1 MESCKRREGRSTV
14 VKRPRLELFLRAALA
29 VLISLAL
36 MPATPLQAFADEQT
50 PSITTENNV
59 VNDGS
64 ESAGAE
70 NSDGESSESTAPTD
84 STEVVPPSDSADE
97 GTDEEGA
104 STPDPAAQNALA
116 AKAFEGVNTGS
127 MDNPSTN
134 AYNADKEDVG
144 SVDNPYRILVGEGAS
159 CRPSAFWSNGENAA
173 SGGGQIIPDMRIV
186 FENREGNVQDGTL
199 LYSYDMNTAE
209 RNAENLEPT
218 WNYAFRLS
226 PYVASDT
233 STGVLRFATA
243 SKGSFEFYFPTFEFK
258 VNAQYLTKDL
268 SAAHQLKP
276 GDVAQVTYYGAFDDG
291 QTSRGT
297 NYTIN
302 FDTTDS
308 NTTYQEEFI
317 VDEDGFITID
327 PLPTGG
333 NYTVDK
339 YSVETEDP
347 DDPSDDAPLSPQGAA
362 NVMLSMTAVGGDD
375 DGSILASGVNDTSKN
390 QEQDGTPTLFYNHFN
405 SKLPENEAAQFTFS
419 LSGSGSNW
427 ATIDTSVAGKVRL
440 YEGASIDDGILLWTA
455 DASAFAQDQD
465 AKNTFT
471 VTVPADYLSSGS
483 TYSLVFD
490 KTICTRNDSMQLGAD
505 ILYRFDT
512 DGVAS
517 GDVDMSSLA
526 DAIASCRDVIEKAQV
541 GDEDGQYPQDAAEAF
556 EAAISNAQSL
566 YDGGTLVT
574 AGLVKR
580 AVVELQEALD
590 TFLAAQNFSVVS
602 IQITGVPTS
611 VTAGDSGV
619 ASASVVTNPQDDRF
633 TGVTWS
639 ASDNITIDSQTGAWT
654 ANESGDAWIVA
665 TSVSDPNTS
674 SKFELS
680 VVAPA
685 TECSFTYLY
694 DEQSKTA
701 TVTDA
706 VISNSVPVD
715 IAIPS
720 SVEHEGVEYAVT
732 SAGSAD
738 EPVFKGES
746 AKLVKHLELPET
758 LVSIGANAFSSL
770 TNLRAIDIP
779 ASVTSLG
786 DSAFA
791 SCSAATEIAGME
803 GLSSLPYHVFAYA
816 SALTAIDIPNN
827 IVSLGVGPFVGSGL
841 TSITGMAGV
850 KELGESA
857 FGSLYSLETIN
868 MPQSVTA
875 IPDKLFWDAHSLK
888 SVVIPSSVTS
898 IGEGAFYNC
907 GSLESI
913 DIPDSVTSLG
923 DSAFSGCSS
932 LTEITIPAG
941 VESFGRQMF
950 YSANKLTD
958 VTFLTQDGSI
968 PVFAYDSLMGIN
980 NVVFHIYD
988 GASTVK
994 QAVQTAIEGG
1004 QTGLSL
1010 EVMDEPSEPI
1020 TYKQSDGYQ
1029 PYTGWQGTAYRD
1041 TDDPLGASGGGGTNR
1056 KGYPSWSLVT
1066 PLSLGVSAFDGT
1078 ATTGSEVTVVTD
1090 MNKTNL
1096 SGAGTYSDPWYYK
1109 NIILPSMDASD
1120 GTIEFTFNYLGAG
1133 GLTISNLYDG
1143 NGGVIV
1149 STSDDPADWNSSE
1162 NVPVT
1167 LDSAHTTVA
1176 STDDNWRKNVTFS
1189 VDATNL
1195 ENDQT
1200 YYFVIKNGTKSGH
1213 ARSWADFVF
1222 EFSIDKNRNAA
1233 WEGDLSS
1240 VSYVGDQGDGAK
1252 LGFYLPERST
1262 ITTDLHA
1269 LASCWD
1275 NTATEPVAMDNGA
1288 VTVRVHCDGGGS
1300 NWQTTSGFASA
1311 AAGKVHVYTSDP
1323 VSGGVFNADGLT
1335 EVGAIAYN
1343 QVGEEDLPTYAGVD
1357 LAISGLEAGQ
1367 TYWLVFD
1374 ASLQPNTN
1382 KAIMK
1387 PIVLQFTTEDVAE
1400 TSWNIGAANES
1411 DVTATYDADTAT
1423 LTIAGTGAMKDFAQA
1438 SDAPWFA
1445 DFGTAIEHVVIADGV
1460 TNIGSY
1466 ALGLENLKTVKSG
1479 NTLATV
1485 ADNAFTGAT
1494 NLVAADL
1501 SGCTLT
1507 SVAANS
1513 FGTVGDTR
1521 AIATQRTVYVKDAAS
1536 AQAIKDAC
1544 AADVA
1549 AQTAVAVMNGGAF
1562 AADTTF
1568 EAGKLAEPTQEGYTF
1583 VTWTSDEFL
1592 QHPVSAWAPLS
1603 QYVLYAKFNEVQ
1615 QPVDPQEYADVAYN
1629 QGLDQRVRLLDVS
1642 KLPESVVPTGVI
1654 QFYGETDEHYD
1665 NRFVNAFNGYNDIEF
1680 AYIMSRGTNANTGD
1694 GSYQLS
1700 FTLPYISIVNEAG
1713 ETVASYDNGNGALRH
1728 LATYFNG
1735 NSTDKSGTI
1744 TAVKIGVDAGALPEG
1759 TYTLRFGKDFGANNG
1774 KSFLGKNVDFEFEVA
1789 YPEQYTLNYS
1799 FDAQTGTATVAG
1811 MQALEGAS
1819 AFDVTVPEKVTDPS
1833 TSTECTVTAVAD
1845 SAFAGAQGVTSVT
1858 LPATVESIGNG
1869 AFANMPNVEYVKILG
1884 QGNAAKPA
1892 WGTGV
1897 FDGSTSLTLY
1907 GYPTSSA
1914 PQTAE
1919 QYDNVTFASLEDGI
1933 YVNGA
1938 AVAGDGTVTL
1948 TADSPQATVS
1958 IMKDGNIATTNY
1970 RGFITNTNV
1979 ATHTSTAASEWSVL
1993 TAQAN
1998 GEADLVIKGTDGTE
2012 FATLKIK
2019 AEGFDADASTEGS
2032 VLAAP
2037 QGLGS
2042 NVQMVN
2048 AGEIVTYAFDE
2059 TKDFFDNHLTD
2070 PVGVENALFTINV
2083 GGPGSAW
2090 GIDRWSWDEFKQI
2103 VDENLWL
2110 ENAQGDKVATFGN
2123 GLTWVQ
2129 LSGELATQNALM
2141 LSVDSGVMT
2150 LGETYVLVAGEN
2162 FAGHNTGAKLLKA
2175 VRWTFTAAAT
2185 DLASCTVSE
2194 VADQE
2199 WTGSAIEPKPV
2210 VSIETPATRIWDPA
2224 ADKDAV
2230 TPAGTRTLEEG
2241 VDYTLSYANNTDSG
2255 TATVTVTGTGGFTG
2269 TVERTFAIG
2278 EEPAGNKLLLADIAD
2293 AQSYLDGLTIADDAT
2308 NLTDGTQW
2316 VTPADAEKLQAAI
2329 TEAQAVADKA
2339 DAAQEEFDAASE
2351 TLAQALATFKAEL
2364 VKTAAVNS
2372 AALAEALEAAS
2383 ENLASVQVSADGTD
2397 VLTTASWVTPDEL
2410 TAFAAAIAQAQGAL
2424 DDPAK
2429 TQANIDQAVAEL
2441 TGASDAFNA
2450 AKKLG
2455 SKVASTTGDEGQTSG
2470 TDTGEG
2476 DGNGNGNGNP
2486 AGSEQDQPQM
2496 TADGKVIPQTGDTA
2510 PVLPLTALVL
2520 LSLACMVFAVRRST
2534 RP

>member
-1 MESCKRREGRSTV
+1 MESCKQREGMVTMT
-14 VKRPRLELFLRAALA
+14 KRARLESFMRVVLAL
-29 VLISLAL
+29 LIMLAL

-50 PSITTENNV
+50 PSTTTENNV

-70 NSDGESSESTAPTD
+70 NSDGESSESTTPTD

-104 STPDPAAQNALA
+104 STSDPAAQNALA

-134 AYNADKEDVG
+134 AYNADIEDVG

-173 SGGGQIIPDMRIV
+173 SGGGQIIPDMRII
-186 FENREGNVQDGTL
+186 FENREGDVQDGTL

-218 WNYAFRLS
+218 WKNAFRLS

-268 SAAHQLKP
+268 SAEHQLKP

-339 YSVETEDP
+339 YSAETECP

-362 NVMLSMTAVGGDD
+362 NVMLSMTAVGGDA

-427 ATIDTSVAGKVRL
+427 ATVDTSVAGRVHL

-455 DASAFAQDQD
+455 DASAFAQDQNS
-465 AKNTFT
+465 KNTFT
-471 VTVPADYLSSGS
+471 VTVPADYLSAGS

-490 KTICTRNDSMQLGAD
+490 KSICTRDDSMQLGAD

-512 DGVAS
+512 DGVA
-517 GDVDMSSLA
+517 DDNVDTSSLA
-526 DAIASCRDVIEKAQV
+526 DAIASCKDVLANAQI
-541 GDEDGQYPQDAAEAF
+541 GEEDGQYSQDAAEAF
-556 EAAISNAQSL
+556 SAAIDNAQGL
-566 YDGGTLVT
+566 YDSGTLVT

-590 TFLAAQNFSVVS
+590 TFLAAQNFSIVS
-602 IQITGVPTS
+602 IQITGVPVS

-633 TGVTWS
+633 VGVAWS
-639 ASDNITIDSQTGAWT
+639 ASDNVAIDSQTGAWA

-665 TSVSDPNTS
+665 TSTSDPSAS
-674 SKFELS
+674 SKFEFS

-706 VISNSVPVD
+706 VISNNVPVD
-715 IAIPS
+715 IVIPS
-720 SVEHEGVEYAVT
+720 SVEYEGAEYAVV
-732 SAGSAD
+732 SAGYAD
-738 EPVFKGES
+738 EPVFKGEN
-746 AKLVKHLELPET
+746 AKLVKHLELPDT
-758 LVSIGANAFSSL
+758 LVSIGANAFSNL
-770 TNLRAIDIP
+770 TSLRAIDIP

-791 SCSAATEIAGME
+791 FCSAVTEITGME
-803 GLSSLPYHVFAYA
+803 GLNSLPYHVFAYA
-816 SALTAIDIPNN
+816 SALTAIDIPDN

-841 TSITGMAGV
+841 TSITGMTGV

-857 FGSLYSLETIN
+857 FGSLYSLETID
-868 MPQSVTA
+868 MPQSITA
-875 IPDKLFWDAHSLK
+875 IPNKLFWDAHSLK
-888 SVVIPSSVTS
+888 SVVIPSGVTS

-907 GSLESI
+907 GSLEGV
-913 DIPDSVTSLG
+913 DIPGSVTSLG

-941 VESFGRQMF
+941 VENFGRQMF
-950 YSANKLTD
+950 YNANKLTD

-980 NVVFHIYD
+980 NVTFHVYD

-994 QAVQTAIEGG
+994 QAVQAAIDSG

-1066 PLSLGVSAFDGT
+1066 PLSLGVSAYDGG

-1090 MNKTNL
+1090 MNTTNL

-1133 GLTISNLYDG
+1133 GLTVSNLYDG

-1149 STSDDPADWNSSE
+1149 STSDDPADWNSSDKIA
-1162 NVPVT
+1162 VT
-1167 LDSAHTTVA
+1167 LDSAHTSVA

-1222 EFSIDKNRNAA
+1222 EFSIDKNRNAI

-1262 ITTDLHA
+1262 ITTNLHA

-1275 NTATEPVAMDNGA
+1275 NTATEPLAMDDGVA
-1288 VTVRVHCDGGGS
+1288 TVRVHCDGGGS
-1300 NWQTTSGFASA
+1300 NWQSTSGFASA
-1311 AAGKVHVYTSDP
+1311 AAGKVHVHTSDP
-1323 VSGGVFNADGLT
+1323 VADGVFNADGLT
-1335 EVGAIAYN
+1335 EAGSIAYN

-1367 TYWLVFD
+1367 TYWLVID
-1374 ASLQPNTN
+1374 ASFQPNTN

-1400 TSWNIGAANES
+1400 TSWSIGAANET
-1411 DVTATYDADTAT
+1411 DVTATYDAETAT
-1423 LTIAGTGAMKDFAQA
+1423 LAIAGTGAMKDFAQA

-1445 DFGTAIEHVVIADGV
+1445 EYGSAIKHVIIADGV
-1460 TNIGSY
+1460 TNVGSY
-1466 ALGLENLKTVKSG
+1466 ALGLENLETVKGG
-1479 NTLATV
+1479 NALATV

-1494 NLVAADL
+1494 NLVAVDL

-1513 FGTVGDTR
+1513 FGTVGNAR

-1549 AQTAVAVMNGGAF
+1549 AQTAVAVMNGGSF
-1562 AADTTF
+1562 AADTAF
-1568 EAGKLAEPTQEGYTF
+1568 EAGKLAEPAQEGYTF

-1603 QYVLYAKFNEVQ
+1603 QYVLHAKFNEVQ
-1615 QPVDPQEYADVAYN
+1615 QPADPQEYADVAYN
-1629 QGLDQRVRLLDVS
+1629 QGLDQTVRLLDVS
-1642 KLPESVVPTGVI
+1642 KLPQSVVPTGVI

-1665 NRFVNAFNGYNDIEF
+1665 NRFVDAFNGYDDIEF

-1713 ETVASYDNGNGALRH
+1713 ETVASYDNGNGALKH

-1774 KSFLGKNVDFEFEVA
+1774 TSFLGKNVDFQFEVA
-1789 YPEQYTLNYS
+1789 YPEQYTLSYS
-1799 FDAQTGTATVAG
+1799 FDAQTGTATVTG
-1811 MQALEGAS
+1811 VTALEGAS
-1819 AFDVTVPEKVTDPS
+1819 AFGVTVPEKVTDPS
-1833 TSTECTVTAVAD
+1833 TSAECTVTAVAD
-1845 SAFAGAQGVTSVT
+1845 NAFAGAEGATSVT

-1869 AFANMPNVEYVKILG
+1869 AFANMPNVEYVKVLS
-1884 QGNAAKPA
+1884 QGDAAKPA

-1897 FDGSTSLTLY
+1897 FDGSANLMLY

-1914 PQTAE
+1914 PQAAE
-1919 QYDNVTFASLEDGI
+1919 QYGNVTFASLENGI
-1933 YVNGA
+1933 YVNGT
-1938 AVAGDGTVTL
+1938 AVANGGTVTL
-1948 TADSPQATVS
+1948 AAGSPQATVS
-1958 IMKDGNIATTNY
+1958 IMKDGSIATTNY

-1979 ATHTSTAASEWSVL
+1979 ATHAGTAPSTWNVL

-1998 GEADLVIKGTDGTE
+1998 GEADLVIEGVDGTE

-2019 AEGFDADASTEGS
+2019 AEGFDANASTEGT
-2032 VLAAP
+2032 VLTTA

-2042 NVQMVN
+2042 NVQMAN

-2059 TKDFFDNHLTD
+2059 TKEYFDNHLTN

-2129 LSGELATQNALM
+2129 LSGELATQNTLM

-2150 LGETYVLVAGEN
+2150 PGETYALVAGEN
-2162 FAGHNTGAKLLKA
+2162 FAGHNMAAKLLKA
-2175 VRWTFTAAAT
+2175 VHWTFTAAAT

-2199 WTGSAIEPKPV
+2199 WTGSAIEPKPA
-2210 VSIETPATRIWDPA
+2210 VSVETPATRIWDPA
-2224 ADKDAV
+2224 AGKDAV

-2241 VDYTLSYANNTDSG
+2241 TDYTLSYSNNTESG
-2255 TATVTVTGTGGFTG
+2255 EATVTVTGMGGFTG
-2269 TVERTFAIG
+2269 TVERTFTIG
-2278 EEPAGNKLLLADIAD
+2278 EEPQGNKLLLADIAD
-2293 AQSYLDGLTIADDAT
+2293 AQGFLDGLTVAEDAA

-2316 VTPADAEKLQAAI
+2316 VTPADADGFQKAIDDAKAAA
-2329 TEAQAVADKA
+2329 EKA
-2339 DAAQEEFDAASE
+2339 DATQDDFDAARDA
-2351 TLAQALATFKAEL
+2351 LAQALETFKTES
-2364 VKTAAVNS
+2364 VKKAAVDETS
-2372 AALAEALEAAS
+2372 LAGALDEAS
-2383 ENLASVQVSADGTD
+2383 ENLSSVQISADGTD
-2397 VLTTASWVTPDEL
+2397 VLTSATWVTPEDV
-2410 TAFAAAIAQAQGAL
+2410 TALAAAMAKAQGVL
-2424 DDPAK
+2424 DDPAN
-2429 TQANIDQAVAEL
+2429 TQASVDQARADLAAAV
-2441 TGASDAFNA
+2441 DAFNA
-2450 AKKLG
+2450 AKQQG
-2455 SKVASTTGDEGQTSG
+2455 GKVVDTAGDEGQTPG
-2470 TDTGEG
+2470 AGADEG
-2476 DGNGNGNGNP
+2476 SGNP
-2486 AGSEQDQPQM
+2486 AGGDQGQSQP
-2496 TADGKVIPQTGDTA
+2496 TADGKAAIAQTGDTA
-2510 PVLPLTALVL
+2510 PVLPLMVLVL
-2520 LSLACMVFAVRRST
+2520 LSLASMVYAVSRST
-2534 RP
+2534 RQR